1 MENLILQVT
10 HCISKINKKEVTED
24 SISTYLDNEEAH
36 NIDNKSIIE
45 ILKRLQC
52 TDLINQLYRSIDT
65 ILTSK
70 ASHSTPSQSIMSPIA
85 ENHANEA
92 SDNDII
98 NKPTPSKID
107 HCLQLR
113 WM

>member
-10 HCISKINKKEVTED
+10 HCISKINKKKVTED
-24 SISTYLDNEEAH
+24 SISTYLNNEGAH

-52 TDLINQLYRSIDT
+52 TDLINQLCRSIDT

-70 ASHSTPSQSIMSPIA
+70 ASHFTPSQSIMSPIA

-98 NKPTPSKID
+98 NKPIPSKID